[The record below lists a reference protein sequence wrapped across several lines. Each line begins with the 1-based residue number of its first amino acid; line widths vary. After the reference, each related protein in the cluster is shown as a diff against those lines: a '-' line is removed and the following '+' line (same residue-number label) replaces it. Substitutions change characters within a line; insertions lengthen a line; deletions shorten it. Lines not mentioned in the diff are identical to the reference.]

1 MGFEPDNKILSY
13 LKSFKKHV
21 KDYKGEIDYFIPEFA
36 NLETK
41 VNDAIENDTF
51 EKFEEIREEILDL
64 YKKFDTSAFYQQFKD
79 FMFRK
84 NIEESQEDIQDNLSC
99 LDHRIVQEAKTKGL
113 MQRIRDLEKE
123 NANLKRGINHNRVV
137 QNEEEKKVELS
148 QSDNLQLNVESQND
162 PNDIPNEIAD
172 QEASQSS
179 IELDFTQK
187 DDYEIDEIL
196 IEGKKLKN

>member
-1 MGFEPDNKILSY
+1 
-13 LKSFKKHV
+13 
-21 KDYKGEIDYFIPEFA
+21 
-36 NLETK
+36 
-41 VNDAIENDTF
+41 
-51 EKFEEIREEILDL
+51 
-64 YKKFDTSAFYQQFKD
+64 
-79 FMFRK
+79 MFRK